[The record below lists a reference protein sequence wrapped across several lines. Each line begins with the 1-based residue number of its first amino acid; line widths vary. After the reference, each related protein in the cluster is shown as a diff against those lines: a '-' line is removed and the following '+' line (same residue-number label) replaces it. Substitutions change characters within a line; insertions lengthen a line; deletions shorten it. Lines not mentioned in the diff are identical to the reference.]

1 MLRARAL
8 VKGWLFYR
16 KEESLPAAQLG
27 ISHTHCRGWWCSL
40 QELDTHAGEMN
51 VILPRLSWL
60 APARMELDKGIAK
73 ADLHTYL
80 AQQFATD
87 SMPVMIAVMVE
98 REGWLWETERG
109 FVVPD
114 DWQQK
119 ADVRLQV
126 LQKK

>member
-1 MLRARAL
+1 
-8 VKGWLFYR
+8 
-16 KEESLPAAQLG
+16 
-27 ISHTHCRGWWCSL
+27 L
-40 QELDTHAGEMN
+40 QELDTHAGEVN

-60 APARMELDKGIAK
+60 APARMAPELGMTK
-73 ADLHTYL
+73 ADLQSFL

-98 REGWLWETERG
+98 KNGWLWETERG

-119 ADVRLQV
+119 AELRLQS